1 MNFPP
6 ERIDQF
12 GFALKMFHCSQIHD
26 STKKTISGEGLGFS
40 GQDVRKSR
48 FWTTCDAVK
57 LGSRWL
63 ESKTCDAGVWDAIT
77 YLDFINI
84 SESAPDTFLWPKKY
98 PKMPRVWVQRTESG
112 AD

>member
-1 MNFPP
+1 MSH
-6 ERIDQF
+6 
-12 GFALKMFHCSQIHD
+12 GWGY
-26 STKKTISGEGLGFS
+26 ISRHLWEPVAGK
-40 GQDVRKSR
+40 D
-48 FWTTCDAVK
+48 
-57 LGSRWL
+57 
-63 ESKTCDAGVWDAIT
+63 KTCDAGVWDAIT